1 MRRNRHRQGVELVA
15 TKVDDLVNRIR
26 ELSGDCEIQRFEI
39 IGLRDD
45 LKTRDERI
53 EELEA
58 ELATLTGGGKKA
70 KG

>member
-1 MRRNRHRQGVELVA
+1 MV

-45 LKTRDERI
+45 LATRDERI
-53 EELEA
+53 AELEA
-58 ELATLTGGGKKA
+58 RLESASVLKERVEVVPLKKRA
-70 KG
+70 VSG

>member
-1 MRRNRHRQGVELVA
+1 MA

-45 LKTRDERI
+45 LKTANERI
-53 EELEA
+53 IQLEA
-58 ELATLTGGGKKA
+58 ELATFTGTPDPVGEGVA
-70 KG
+70 DER